1 MLKVMREMKHSQEGC
16 FPYIAFFPFFPPAV
30 HLFCYIIQHACIMLL
45 FITIIEQSW
54 LRTGYNR
61 LNERE
66 MCLCNTTP
74 LPTVSISY
82 STACSRTPVENL
94 PARGSAPNGEAAR
107 GPGSPKDGERGPG
120 SPKEDGERGT
130 GSPKDRDLATLRTGT
145 LQP

>member
-1 MLKVMREMKHSQEGC
+1 
-16 FPYIAFFPFFPPAV
+16 
-30 HLFCYIIQHACIMLL
+30 MLL

-120 SPKEDGERGT
+120 STKDGERGPGSPKDGERGT